1 MGMFDRIT
9 KSIRDELLQTSS
21 PPAVD
26 ALIGA
31 LLTKE
36 AAKGMFNDMS
46 TLDKAALVTSPV
58 PYVGTATGVTADSV
72 AMAKD
77 PSVLN
82 AAAIGSNFVPF
93 ARALRF
99 LGDASRPAR
108 EYFEDKALE
117 GLENI
122 PNYVRGFYGSPLA
135 GLFGLSESAVKGI
148 ANVAEQRLS
157 PQAIANQREGV
168 PVNLQRVSQQELKK
182 FDKIPE
188 KVEKLEDKLLQ
199 PGLTGKQ
206 QNKITEKIRKLKTER
221 STALKK
227 VMGQAN
233 ANKLYYEQYDRQQP
247 KFLAAL
253 DGLDFRGFSDL
264 SSKSYYDLVKG
275 STDLSKGEADTAF
288 REIKKAWNVDP
299 EKNYRM
305 ALRNPTTG
313 ASGKLIDPVRAG
325 TKEPFGGVNREQ
337 LASVFQGG
345 TFTSNRNLLKAL
357 ENAPDLKKPVKS
369 KSKIAEL
376 RKKNKIVMRD
386 GVAYEKLPIKI
397 RNKAGVLKDNE
408 APIIM
413 GSMRSDAVELGGVN
427 YATTVKPNG
436 RVIVMVSDENDLL
449 NVPLSKLNKIT
460 GGKTNIKDTAIKA
473 PLAKSRMITTVT
485 PFEFDLAKIAK
496 GEQGVV
502 ERSMPRAEGVG
513 QRVEEAMSEGLPD
526 FGRKVGA
533 GSGSASRA
541 NLRTAE
547 ALANYKA
554 PITDEDIIAAGLAQ
568 AKVAALAG
576 KPLVRQQQEE
586 E

>member
-1 MGMFDRIT
+1 MGMFDRVT
-9 KSIRDELLQTSS
+9 KSIRDELSQTGS
-21 PPAVD
+21 PPFVD
-26 ALIGA
+26 ALVGG

-58 PYVGTATGVTADSV
+58 PYVGTATGVAADSV

-82 AAAIGSNFVPF
+82 AAALGTNFVPF
-93 ARALRF
+93 ARGLRF

-108 EYFEDKALE
+108 KYFEDKALE
-117 GLENI
+117 GLENV
-122 PNYVRGFYGSPLA
+122 PNFVRGFYASPLA
-135 GLFGLSESAVKGI
+135 GMFGMAESAVKGV

-157 PQAIANQREGV
+157 PQAQANYREGGV
-168 PVNLQRVSQQELKK
+168 PVNLKRVSQQELNKY
-182 FDKIPE
+182 DKIPS
-188 KVEKLEDKLLQ
+188 KIKKLENKLLQ

-206 QNKITEKIRKLKTER
+206 QNKITEKIRTLSTER

-253 DGLDFRGFSDL
+253 DELDFRGFSDL

-288 REIKKAWNVDP
+288 REIKKAWNVNP

-305 ALRNPTTG
+305 ALRNPSTG
-313 ASGKLIDPVRAG
+313 ASGKLIDPIRAG
-325 TKEPFGGVNREQ
+325 RKDPFGGVNREQ

-369 KSKIAEL
+369 KAKIAEL

-413 GSMRSDAVELGGVN
+413 GSMRSDAVELGGIN

-436 RVIVMVSDENDLL
+436 RMIIMVSDENDLL
-449 NVPLSKLNKIT
+449 NIPLSKLNKIT

-513 QRVEEAMSEGLPD
+513 QKVEEAMSEGLPVS
-526 FGRKVGA
+526 GRKVGA
-533 GSGSASRA
+533 GSGGASKA

-554 PITDEDIIAAGLAQ
+554 PIRNEDILAAGLAQ
-568 AKVAALAG
+568 AKVATLAG
-576 KPLVRQQQEE
+576 KPLVRQEE

>member
-1 MGMFDRIT
+1 MGMFDRVT
-9 KSIRDELLQTSS
+9 KSIRDELSQTGS
-21 PPAVD
+21 PPFVD
-26 ALIGA
+26 ALVGG

-58 PYVGTATGVTADSV
+58 PYVGTATGVAADSV

-82 AAAIGSNFVPF
+82 AAAIGTNFVPF
-93 ARALRF
+93 ARGLRF

-108 EYFEDKALE
+108 KYFADKALE
-117 GLENI
+117 GLGST
-122 PNYVRGFYGSPLA
+122 PNYVRGFYAGPLA
-135 GLFGLSESAVKGI
+135 GMFGMTESAVKGV

-157 PQAIANQREGV
+157 PQAQANYREGG
-168 PVNLQRVSQQELKK
+168 VSVTLKQGSKQELNKY
-182 FDKIPE
+182 DNIPE
-188 KVEKLEDKLLQ
+188 KVKKLEDKLAQ
-199 PGLTGKQ
+199 PGVTGEQ
-206 QNKITEKIRKLKTER
+206 RSKITEKIRKLSTER
-221 STALKK
+221 SMALKK

-233 ANKLYYEQYDRQQP
+233 ANKLYNEQYARQQP

-264 SSKSYYDLVKG
+264 SSKAYYDIVKG

-288 REIKKAWNVDP
+288 REIKKAWNVNP

-313 ASGKLIDPVRAG
+313 ASGKLIDPIRAG
-325 TKEPFGGVNREQ
+325 RKDPFGGVNREQ

-345 TFTSNRNLLKAL
+345 TFTSNRTLLKAL

-369 KSKIAEL
+369 KAKIAEL

-386 GVAYEKLPIKI
+386 GVAYEKLPIRI

-427 YATTVKPNG
+427 YASTVKPNG
-436 RVIVMVSDENDLL
+436 RMIIMVSDENDLL
-449 NVPLSKLNKIT
+449 NIPLSKLNKIT

-473 PLAKSRMITTVT
+473 PFAKSRMITTVT

-513 QRVEEAMSEGLPD
+513 QKVEEAMSEGLPD

-533 GSGSASRA
+533 GSGSASKA

-554 PITDEDIIAAGLAQ
+554 EITNEDIIAAALNQ
-568 AKVAALAG
+568 AKVATLAG
-576 KPLVRQQQEE
+576 KPLVRQEE

>member
-1 MGMFDRIT
+1 MFDRIT

-21 PPAVD
+21 PPAID
-26 ALIGA
+26 ALIGG

-58 PYVGTATGVTADSV
+58 PYVGTATGVAADSV

-82 AAAIGSNFVPF
+82 AAAIGTNFVPF
-93 ARALRF
+93 ARGLRF

-108 EYFEDKALE
+108 EYFADKALE
-117 GLENI
+117 GLENV

-157 PQAIANQREGV
+157 PQARANIREGGV
-168 PVNLQRVSQQELKK
+168 PVNLKRVSQQELNKY
-182 FDKIPE
+182 DKIPS
-188 KVEKLEDKLLQ
+188 KIEKLENKLLQ

-206 QNKITEKIRKLKTER
+206 QNKITEKIRTLSTER

-288 REIKKAWNVDP
+288 REIKKAWNVNP

-305 ALRNPTTG
+305 ALRNPSTG

-325 TKEPFGGVNREQ
+325 RKDPFGGVNREQ

-369 KSKIAEL
+369 KAKIAEL
-376 RKKNKIVMRD
+376 RKENKIVMRD

-427 YATTVKPNG
+427 YATTIKPNG
-436 RVIVMVSDENDLL
+436 RMIVMVSDENDLL

-513 QRVEEAMSEGLPD
+513 QKVEAAMSAGLPVS
-526 FGRKVGA
+526 GRKVGA
-533 GSGSASRA
+533 GSGSASKA

-554 PITDEDIIAAGLAQ
+554 PIRNEDILAAGLAQ

>member
-1 MGMFDRIT
+1 MGMFDRVT
-9 KSIRDELLQTSS
+9 KSIRDELSQTGS
-21 PPAVD
+21 PPFVD
-26 ALIGA
+26 ALVGG

-58 PYVGTATGVTADSV
+58 PYVGTATGVAADSV

-82 AAAIGSNFVPF
+82 AAAVGTNFIPF
-93 ARALRF
+93 ARGFKF
-99 LGDASRPAR
+99 LGDASKPAR
-108 EYFEDKALE
+108 EYFADKALE
-117 GLENI
+117 GLQDL
-122 PNYVRGFYGSPLA
+122 PNFVRGFYASPLA
-135 GLFGLSESAVKGI
+135 GMFGLAESAVKGI
-148 ANVAEQRLS
+148 GHVAEQRLS

-168 PVNLQRVSQQELKK
+168 SVNLQQTARRELNKY
-182 FDKIPE
+182 DNIPA
-188 KVEKLEDKLLQ
+188 KVKKLEDKLAQ
-199 PGLTGKQ
+199 PGVTGEQ
-206 QNKITEKIRKLKTER
+206 RSKITEKIRKLSTER
-221 STALKK
+221 SMALKK

-233 ANKLYYEQYDRQQP
+233 ANKLYNEQYARQQP

-253 DGLDFRGFSDL
+253 DDLDFRGFSDL

-275 STDLSKGEADTAF
+275 STDLSRGEADTAF

-299 EKNYRM
+299 AKNYRM
-305 ALRNPTTG
+305 ALRNPSTG

-325 TKEPFGGVNREQ
+325 RKDPFGGVNREQ

-357 ENAPDLKKPVKS
+357 ENAPNLKNPVKS
-369 KSKIAEL
+369 KAKIAEL

-397 RNKAGVLKDNE
+397 RNKAGVLKNNE

-413 GSMRSDAVELGGVN
+413 GSMRSDAIELGGIN
-427 YATTVKPNG
+427 YATTIKPNG
-436 RVIVMVSDENDLL
+436 RMIVMASDENDLL
-449 NVPLSKLNKIT
+449 NIPLSKLNKIT
-460 GGKTNIKDTAIKA
+460 GGRTAIKDTAIKA
-473 PLAKSRMITTVT
+473 PFAKSRMITTVT

-513 QRVEEAMSEGLPD
+513 KRVEETMSAGLPAS
-526 FGRKVGA
+526 GRKVGA
-533 GSGSASRA
+533 GSGSASNA

-554 PITDEDIIAAGLAQ
+554 GITNADRITAAANQG
-568 AKVAALAG
+568 KVALLAG
-576 KPLVRQQQEE
+576 KPLVRQEE